1 MSPSKL
7 NNQAITLIQQGQY
20 EEAISVLSKALKTLA
35 SLMRLHEAHGSI
47 NKNDVE
53 SSINRTTF
61 DFVPTS
67 EDSFWRQHEQPDVT
81 VSKSSLCHRHILRDP
96 IYVISSN
103 ELSPS
108 AQACEI
114 LSFAVLYNLALCWHL
129 WAVCM
134 VGDDSSR
141 RARLGKAQI
150 LYQHANNIMYDGR
163 VEANSLHYMVMAIVC
178 NIGHIYCCLGETK
191 QAEASFQ
198 LLLSAVLCLVDSG
211 ACNDPK
217 SLAQLEGFIC
227 SVLPIIL
234 TQQSAPAA

>member
-1 MSPSKL
+1 
-7 NNQAITLIQQGQY
+7 
-20 EEAISVLSKALKTLA
+20 
-35 SLMRLHEAHGSI
+35 MRLHDAHGSI

-61 DFVPTS
+61 DFLPTS
-67 EDSFWRQHEQPDVT
+67 EDSFWHQHEPDVT
-81 VSKSSLCHRHILRDP
+81 VSKSSLCQSSLCHRHIFRDP

-103 ELSPS
+103 ELLAS
-108 AQACEI
+108 AQTCEI

-141 RARLGKAQI
+141 LAKLGKAQI
-150 LYQHANNIMYDGR
+150 LYQHANTILCNRR
-163 VEANSLHYMVMAIVC
+163 VKADSLHYMAIAC
-178 NIGHIYCCLGETK
+178 NVGHTYCCLGETE

-198 LLLSAVLCLVDSG
+198 LLLSAVLCLVDRG